1 VWNDVFVNNGNNNFV
16 IVLGEGGGLIGFGKV
31 LEDFKLTKVLHF
43 ERCVYGRNHEW
54 KQGWSCFCFLDP
66 KIGFTSR

>member
-1 VWNDVFVNNGNNNFV
+1 MWNDVFVNNDNNNFV
-16 IVLGEGGGLIGFGKV
+16 IVLGEGGGLIGFVKV
-31 LEDFKLTKVLHF
+31 LEDFELTKVLHF

-54 KQGWSCFCFLDP
+54 KQGWSCLCFLDP